1 LIFSDRSSFQSL
13 SRFPLSYNNP
23 LWAQHR
29 CRTYLM
35 IKLWTKM
42 IKTQK
47 WLSLYWRRSERARIK
62 SGIKRGHKKRV
73 SRTRIKYISGAA
85 AAAAAAERCYGQ
97 SRYYFLCPRSIPV
110 MPTKSRSCLVLWNKS
125 RGLLAYY
132 SRESRVRVFGF
143 FYTHTHIGVV
153 HQCIVWRRST
163 LSASRDHPSVRPPNR
178 RSPTERARQKAP
190 RSSRTWLLVDFCFF
204 A

>member
-1 LIFSDRSSFQSL
+1 
-13 SRFPLSYNNP
+13 
-23 LWAQHR
+23 
-29 CRTYLM
+29 
-35 IKLWTKM
+35 M

-47 WLSLYWRRSERARIK
+47 WLSLYRRGSESARIK
-62 SGIKRGHKKRV
+62 SIKRGYKKRV

-85 AAAAAAERCYGQ
+85 AAATAALRCYRQ

-143 FYTHTHIGVV
+143 FYTHIIHTS
-153 HQCIVWRRST
+153 VWCSVWWRST
-163 LSASRDHPSVRPPNR
+163 LSASRRDHPSVRPPDR
-178 RSPTERARQKAP
+178 RSPTERVKQKAP
-190 RSSRTWLLVDFCFF
+190 RSSRTWLLVDICFF
-204 A
+204 YTKKVYLYRDTRKIRWKIKTPGSL